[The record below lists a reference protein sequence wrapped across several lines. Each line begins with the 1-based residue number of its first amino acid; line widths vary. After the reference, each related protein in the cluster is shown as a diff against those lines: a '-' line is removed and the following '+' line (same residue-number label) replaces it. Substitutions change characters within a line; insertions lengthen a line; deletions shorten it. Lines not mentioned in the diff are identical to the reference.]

1 MQKTISALAL
11 IAFAAAFGATPVV
24 VENSVRF
31 DQDDMHFVTISYDL
45 ADADAVV
52 TVDIRTN
59 GVSIGAQNFTNME
72 GDVNRLVRQGT
83 GKRVTWKPWLSW
95 PDRRILDNSVTAVG
109 TAWAT
114 NAPPP
119 YMAVDLLSWSNISY
133 YVSAEAVP
141 GGVGAD
147 VYKTTKML
155 MRRCPA
161 AGVRWRMGS
170 VPEESTSK
178 AQRPHYVMLSE
189 DFYIGVYELTQA
201 QYVNFRTTA
210 EGVAPSNGSV
220 FQGDKR
226 PFENYSYND
235 MRGDGATYL
244 WTRDGHTLDATKPLG
259 RLRRL
264 SGIDSFD
271 LPTEAQWEFACRAG
285 STGYYYD
292 NSGKAAAN
300 LEPLGWFI
308 GNSTNEATNAAET
321 HEVGLKEPNAW
332 GLYDML
338 GNVWERCVDLYDTSG
353 DGNLQS
359 LDDLVDPRGVLP
371 SQCQDSGYRA
381 KRGGC
386 YSAAYSDTRPG
397 GRAYCGR
404 HATGGIN
411 GYRFACAAEAKN

>member
-1 MQKTISALAL
+1 MHKTAAALA
-11 IAFAAAFGATPVV
+11 FTVFSAAYGAIPVV

-31 DQDDMHFVTISYDL
+31 DQDDMHLVTITYDL
-45 ADADAVV
+45 DAADAVV
-52 TVDIRTN
+52 TVDIQTN

-72 GDVNRLVRQGT
+72 GDVNRLVRSGT
-83 GKRVTWKPWLSW
+83 GRRITWKPWLSW
-95 PDRRILDNSVTAVG
+95 PDRRILDDSVTAVV

-119 YMAVDLLSWSNISY
+119 YMAVDLLSWSNVNY
-133 YVSAEAVP
+133 YACAEAVP
-141 GGVGAD
+141 GGVEAD

-170 VPEESTSK
+170 VPEEVTSN

-201 QYVNFRTTA
+201 QYRNFRTTA
-210 EGVAPSNGSV
+210 QGTAPSMSCV
-220 FQGDKR
+220 FSGDKR
-226 PFENYSYND
+226 PFENYSYDN
-235 MRGDGATYL
+235 MRGFHTTYL
-244 WTRDGHTLDATKPLG
+244 WTRDGHAVGSTSPLG
-259 RLRRL
+259 YLRTL
-264 SGIDSFD
+264 TGIDSFD

-321 HEVGLKEPNAW
+321 HEVGLKQPNAW

-338 GNVWERCVDLYDTSG
+338 GNVWERCVDLYDTSSN
-353 DGNLQS
+353 GNLEG
-359 LDDLVDPRGVLP
+359 LDDIIDPIGVQP
-371 SQCQDSGYRA
+371 EQCLDSGYRA
-381 KRGGC
+381 KRGG
-386 YSAAYSDTRPG
+386 AYAETYTDTRLG
-397 GRAYCGR
+397 FRKMAGAQ
-404 HATGGIN
+404 AVGGIN